1 MAVLIIALSLIVGVS
16 YSFFH
21 PVTETYHALII
32 TTLLYALIVSS
43 VTQKLP
49 TRIYYLILLLV
60 SSWGLISHPIS
71 VFSISFVVGL
81 TLINKKIKT
90 PPALFLIA
98 LPAIA
103 SILRVMS
110 VDTYSYDTQQY
121 STLYTHLKD
130 IPNFYKLYPF
140 QFLIHRWDSTYLSAF
155 FLLIIFVAYAITV
168 RQYKLLLFCMVSM
181 SCYIII
187 AVLTFANGD
196 ADIMM
201 EKTFLPAIYMLVISF
216 CHIIIYAQAP
226 FKRLLTLILYCT
238 FVISAFSFFTINKTG
253 RQYNRRLNLL
263 TSILASQQ
271 NSKVIANYS
280 DFQKDLL
287 TLNHWNTGIDALIIA
302 KCKLKESKTIF
313 LIEDKNS
320 FSYDTSDVNLFLGPL
335 WWTMW
340 NNKTMDSAYFY
351 LPPSTYVLYPDL
363 ESK

>member
-1 MAVLIIALSLIVGVS
+1 M
-16 YSFFH
+16 
-21 PVTETYHALII
+21 
-32 TTLLYALIVSS
+32 
-43 VTQKLP
+43 
-49 TRIYYLILLLV
+49 

-81 TLINKKIKT
+81 TLLNKKIKIPT
-90 PPALFLIA
+90 ALFLIA

-103 SILRVMS
+103 SILRIVF
-110 VDTYSYDTQQY
+110 VDTHSYDTQQY
-121 STLYTHLKD
+121 STLFAHVKD
-130 IPNFYKLYPF
+130 IPNFYQLYPF
-140 QFLIHRWDSTYLSAF
+140 QFIIHGWDSTYLSAF
-155 FLLIIFVAYAITV
+155 ILLTIFVAYAINI
-168 RQYKLLLFCMVSM
+168 RQYKLLLFCMASI
-181 SCYIII
+181 SCYTII

-201 EKTFLPAIYMLVISF
+201 EKTFLPAIYMLIISF
-216 CHIIIYAQAP
+216 CHILTYGP
-226 FKRLLTLILYCT
+226 DPSKRLLTLILFCI
-238 FVISAFSFFTINKTG
+238 FLISAFSFFTINTIG

-271 NSKVIANYS
+271 KPKVIANYS
-280 DFQKDLL
+280 DFQKEILM
-287 TLNHWNTGIDALIIA
+287 LNHWNTGIDALIIA
-302 KCKLKESKTIF
+302 KCKLKDSKTIF
-313 LIEDKNS
+313 FIEDKNS